1 MALAGRSEAKLEQT
15 RAQLPQRRQG
25 LAAHRRRL
33 RLTRL
38 ARRHGGP
45 DARRLPPRSVPYLK
59 YGEALI
65 SAVANAG
72 TDYADL
78 TGEVPFV
85 RWTHRQVRRARR
97 AAPVR
102 ASCTPA
108 ATTRSRPT
116 SASMRCTARSRPT
129 MPEPSATPRWSWT
142 SSAAACPAG
151 RSTPCASS
159 PIWRATRSSAALLL
173 NPHALSSGPGDVPRS
188 ERGAEPSDNPIGKA
202 SDVDPSLR
210 GSIAP
215 FVMGSYNTRIVRR
228 SHYLM
233 DKAYGPDFRYAEAM
247 RVGKNAITSRIV
259 AAGVAA
265 GIGALFAGL
274 SMKPTRA
281 VLDRFLPKPG
291 EGPSEEARN
300 NGFFKHKTFTTT
312 STGARYVATVEAQ
325 GDPGYKATA
334 MMLGEA
340 ALTLALD
347 RDKLPDRHGILTPA
361 SAMGDALTRPPACG
375 RDDDRGRADQ
385 LTALRR
391 GTRAPRGS
399 RRCRG
404 RRSRWPRA
412 ATRPT
417 CAGTPPGAGSGR
429 RCGPRRAVPST
440 GRTRRRAH
448 RSSATTRRR

>member
-1 MALAGRSEAKLEQT
+1 MTDASREFDVVVFGATGFAGELTARYLAEHAPPGTRVALAGRSEAKLEQT
-15 RAQLPQRRQG
+15 RAQLP
-25 LAAHRRRL
+25 AAAKDWPLIVADSDSPASLDAMAAR
-33 RLTRL
+33 TRVV
-38 ARRHGGP
+38 ATTVG
-45 DARRLPPRSVPYLK
+45 PYLK

-85 RWTHRQVRRARR
+85 RWTIDKYDELAANTGARIVHACGYDSVPSDLGVHALYRKVEADDAGSLGDTTMVVDKFRGGVSGGTIDTMRVVTGLARDKEQRR
-97 AAPVR
+97 V
-102 ASCTPA
+102 
-108 ATTRSRPT
+108 
-116 SASMRCTARSRPT
+116 
-129 MPEPSATPRWSWT
+129 
-142 SSAAACPAG
+142 
-151 RSTPCASS
+151 
-159 PIWRATRSSAALLL
+159 LL
-173 NPHALSSGPGDVPRS
+173 NPYALSSGPGDMPRS
-188 ERGAEPSDNPIGKA
+188 ERGSAPSDNPIGKA

-233 DKAYGPDFRYAEAM
+233 GEAYGPGFRYAEAM
-247 RVGKNAITSRIV
+247 RIGKNAITSRIA

-312 STGARYVATVEAQ
+312 STGARYVAHVAAQ

-361 SAMGDALTRPPACG
+361 SAMGDALT
-375 RDDDRGRADQ
+375 DR
-385 LTALRR
+385 L
-391 GTRAPRGS
+391 
-399 RRCRG
+399 
-404 RRSRWPRA
+404 RA
-412 ATRPT
+412 AGMTIEAERI
-417 CAGTPPGAGSGR
+417 S
-429 RCGPRRAVPST
+429 
-440 GRTRRRAH
+440 
-448 RSSATTRRR
+448 